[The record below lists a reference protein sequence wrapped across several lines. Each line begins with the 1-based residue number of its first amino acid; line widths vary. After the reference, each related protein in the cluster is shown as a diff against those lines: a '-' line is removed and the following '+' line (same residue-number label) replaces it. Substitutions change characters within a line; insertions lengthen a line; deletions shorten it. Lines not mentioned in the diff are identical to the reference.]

1 MTRDDFILATALVL
15 FAAFVLGWLSC
26 WLIGRLTRPGR
37 ADLAALPRL
46 TQELHEAE
54 RSRDAAI
61 DEAKQREATL
71 HERLAFSGTEL
82 ANARTAL
89 SEAAQEIEE
98 LRAYIDQHLR
108 KPR

>member
-15 FAAFVLGWLSC
+15 FAAFVVGWLSC
-26 WLIGRLTRPGR
+26 WLISRLTRPGR
-37 ADLAALPRL
+37 ADLDAVQRL

-54 RSRDAAI
+54 RTRDAAI
-61 DEAKQREATL
+61 SDSKQREAAL

-82 ANARTAL
+82 ANARSAL

-98 LRAYIDQHLR
+98 LRAYIDRHLGKAR
-108 KPR
+108 